1 MRKLNRESIHKSGDY
16 MEVDIFPV
24 RKPTGRRSAKAKP
37 TRAVQQK
44 LNERNAARKF
54 TWLLQENFGPKD
66 YLCELSYPS
75 DFPYDK
81 ALDGREFACFLRNVK
96 NAYKKANIDFRS
108 MYIPELGEKNG
119 RPHYHLVCSGEL
131 GAKILREKWNKRF
144 TKDPKVSYIHTSH
157 LIFTKTGL
165 AGAAFYLSKDPRL
178 CYRSYVCS
186 KNLKQPPKSQRD
198 GRISGRKLQELRN
211 DIYNAELFEKLYPGY
226 VFVDAD
232 PRLDMYDINEY
243 GEAEK
248 IDFPYITIRLYKKD
262 SKYILRNREYA

>member
-96 NAYKKANIDFRS
+96 NAYKKAGIDFRS
-108 MYIPELGEKNG
+108 MYSVEL
-119 RPHYHLVCSGEL
+119 
-131 GAKILREKWNKRF
+131 
-144 TKDPKVSYIHTSH
+144 
-157 LIFTKTGL
+157 
-165 AGAAFYLSKDPRL
+165 
-178 CYRSYVCS
+178 
-186 KNLKQPPKSQRD
+186 
-198 GRISGRKLQELRN
+198 
-211 DIYNAELFEKLYPGY
+211 AEL
-226 VFVDAD
+226 
-232 PRLDMYDINEY
+232 
-243 GEAEK
+243 AELANACH
-248 IDFPYITIRLYKKD
+248 FF
-262 SKYILRNREYA
+262 N

>member
-44 LNERNAARKF
+44 LNERNAARRL
-54 TWLLQENFGPKD
+54 TWLLQENFGSND
-66 YLCELSYPS
+66 YMCELSYPA

-81 ALDGREFACFLRNVK
+81 ALVGREFVCFLRNIK
-96 NAYKKANIDFRS
+96 NAYKKENIEFK
-108 MYIPELGEKNG
+108 YIHNAELGEKNG
-119 RPHYHLVCSGEL
+119 RPHYHLVCSG
-131 GAKILREKWNKRF
+131 GIDKAIIEKKWTGRF
-144 TKDPKVSYIHTSH
+144 TVGPKTNLIHMSN
-157 LIFTKTGL
+157 LKFTKTGL
-165 AGAAFYLSKDPRL
+165 AGAAFYLTKDPLL
-178 CYRSYVCS
+178 CYRSYCCS
-186 KNLKQPPKSQRD
+186 KNLKQPRESQRD

-232 PRLDMYDINEY
+232 PRLEMYDINED

-248 IDFPYITIRLYKKD
+248 IDFPYITIRLYKRD
-262 SKYILRNREYA
+262 SKYILRDKEYA